1 MNNNIKK
8 SIDNLLTIV
17 DEFKTDIKENDY
29 IKVMDELKIINDNNK
44 NPKLYE
50 LTFLK
55 FSSHYRS
62 RTINYE
68 NELTINE
75 TIMPTI
81 DMVKQ
86 RFLLTETEVV
96 ELIIKIDELVV
107 GLNPNKVY
115 GLTPNITNI
124 ISKKVGKF
132 MYGLESGERTRD
144 NEYNIGDDEIRIYK
158 DIQKQIRLIN
168 IRDIESI
175 ISPSIHGGRVRRR
188 RRPVRRLAQM
198 SDDDDDDDES
208 EEIEPDEN

>member
-1 MNNNIKK
+1 MNNNIKT
-8 SIDNLLTIV
+8 SLDNLLTIV

-29 IKVMDELKIINDNNK
+29 IKVMDELKIINENN
-44 NPKLYE
+44 NYKLYE

-55 FSSHYRS
+55 FSTHYRS
-62 RTINYE
+62 RTIVCD
-68 NELTINE
+68 NEITINE
-75 TIMPTI
+75 IIMPTI

-86 RFLLTETEVV
+86 RFLLTETEV
-96 ELIIKIDELVV
+96 ELLNNKIDELVV

-115 GLTPNITNI
+115 GLTPNSTNV

-144 NEYNIGDDEIRIYK
+144 NEYNFGDEEIRIYK

-168 IRDIESI
+168 VKEI
-175 ISPSIHGGRVRRR
+175 VTRRR
-188 RRPVRRLAQM
+188 GQVVRRLAVM
-198 SDDDDDDDES
+198 SDSDDDDES